1 MSSDLSF
8 YSEAFLAAIWLSQY
22 DVSCL
27 NFIEPSLSSKGK
39 IPSRNVREKNLL
51 ISLINKGN
59 VARNDAAENTA
70 LQ

>member
-8 YSEAFLAAIWLSQY
+8 YSEAFLAAISLSQY

-27 NFIEPSLSSKGK
+27 NFIELSLSSKGK
-39 IPSRNVREKNLL
+39 IHPGNESEKNLL
-51 ISLINKGN
+51 MSLINKGN
-59 VARNDAAENTA
+59 ITKNDAAEKTA